1 MSTPA
6 RWCLQCYSVCLGCS
20 LSFSSFVWMS
30 LVLFALS
37 RTDPRSDELMTERY
51 LECSLGLLG
60 FTSSLALVYGAFV
73 ESRTWLS
80 VWTIGSATVLVC
92 CFLAIAAERS
102 TINTLSKKMAKSLLL
117 AVQQQI
123 EALWF
128 RKKKIIPVI
137 GKELSYLGMTSEKSF
152 NFLPRKINFS
162 SPSRSVT
169 GRGSFTGSTGPP
181 PAPSRLMTP
190 S

>member
-1 MSTPA
+1 MPLKKADEAANAQTIADQKLILVSNFNSASNNPRIGARKISLSMSTPA

-80 VWTIGSATVLVC
+80 VWTIGSATVLAS
-92 CFLAIAAERS
+92 CFTPMKLK
-102 TINTLSKKMAKSLLL
+102 L
-117 AVQQQI
+117 
-123 EALWF
+123 F
-128 RKKKIIPVI
+128 
-137 GKELSYLGMTSEKSF
+137 LGDSSRNKHEK
-152 NFLPRKINFS
+152 NLEY
-162 SPSRSVT
+162 
-169 GRGSFTGSTGPP
+169 
-181 PAPSRLMTP
+181 
-190 S
+190 

>member
-80 VWTIGSATVLVC
+80 VWTIGSATVLAS

-102 TINTLSKKMAKSLLL
+102 TKNTLSVKKWQKAFSWQCSSKLKHYGS
-117 AVQQQI
+117 
-123 EALWF
+123 E
-128 RKKKIIPVI
+128 KKIF
-137 GKELSYLGMTSEKSF
+137 LG
-152 NFLPRKINFS
+152 
-162 SPSRSVT
+162 
-169 GRGSFTGSTGPP
+169 
-181 PAPSRLMTP
+181 
-190 S
+190 